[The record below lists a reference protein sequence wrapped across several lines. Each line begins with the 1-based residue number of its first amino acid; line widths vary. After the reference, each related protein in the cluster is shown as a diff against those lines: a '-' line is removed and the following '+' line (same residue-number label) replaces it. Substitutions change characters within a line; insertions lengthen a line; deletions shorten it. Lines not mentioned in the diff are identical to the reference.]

1 MANHLVRDTLGSRCP
16 ILAEAQG
23 LLKFRPREKSVIGV
37 ILSRRNREVRGL
49 GAFADQSERLS
60 IPKTAGAS
68 GEMEPQLAGYNS
80 RSGNDFARLGAIA
93 DDRGRLSVVLARY
106 FTHYAINR
114 R

>member
-1 MANHLVRDTLGSRCP
+1 MTNHLVRDTFGSRCP

-23 LLKFRPREKSVIGV
+23 LLKFCPREKSVIGM

-49 GAFADQSERLS
+49 GAFADRSERLS
-60 IPKTAGAS
+60 IPRTAGAS
-68 GEMEPQLAGYNS
+68 GEMESQLVGNNS
-80 RSGNDFARLGAIA
+80 RSGNDVARLGAIA
-93 DDRGRLSVVLARY
+93 DDRGRLPVVLAGY